1 MDNTQKFK
9 VLLVDDEPQNIRN
22 LFEVLNPDI
31 YRAFVAINGRSAIDL
46 AIKHLPDAIIMDWE
60 MPEMD
65 GMEAIKIIRV
75 SDNIKDIPIIVATG
89 KMTTVENLRTALET
103 GANDYI
109 RKPYDPIEIEA
120 RVNSMIRLR
129 MEQQKIARL
138 EKEIFQH
145 TLDEINRE
153 MEINQQELTA
163 SKIRLFYNN
172 KNIESLI
179 AELQNLGELVNLDS
193 EKKLTDIISS
203 LKVNTA
209 TLNWKEFE
217 NHFGK
222 VHPSFFT
229 NLQKRFPGLTNNETE
244 HCAFIKLNM
253 TTSEMIAITHKN
265 ENTLKKA
272 RQRLKKKFGLGS
284 DDSLYNFIKEIE

>member
-1 MDNTQKFK
+1 
-9 VLLVDDEPQNIRN
+9 V
-22 LFEVLNPDI
+22 
-31 YRAFVAINGRSAIDL
+31 FVAINGRSAIDL

-138 EKEIFQH
+138 EREIFQH

-163 SKIRLFYNN
+163 SKIRLIYNN

-229 NLQKRFPGLTNNETE
+229 NLQKRFPSLSNNETE

-253 TTSEMIAITHKN
+253 TTSEMIAITHRN

-284 DDSLYNFIKEIE
+284 DDSLYIFIKEIE

>member
-1 MDNTQKFK
+1 MDNTQKYK

-75 SDNIKDIPIIVATG
+75 SDKIKDIPIIVATG

-229 NLQKRFPGLTNNETE
+229 NLQNRFPSLTNNETE

-272 RQRLKKKFGLGS
+272 RQRLKKKFGLNP

>member
-1 MDNTQKFK
+1 MDNQYKYK

-22 LFEVLNPDI
+22 LFEILNPDI
-31 YRAFVAINGRSAIDL
+31 YRAFVATNGKIAIEQT
-46 AIKHLPDAIIMDWE
+46 IKHQPDAIIMDWD

-65 GMEAIKIIRV
+65 GMEAIKIIRI
-75 SDNIKDIPIIVATG
+75 SDDIKDIPIIVATG

-103 GANDYI
+103 GANDFI

-138 EKEIFQH
+138 EKEIFKH
-145 TLDEINRE
+145 KLNELNRE

-163 SKIRLFYNN
+163 AKIRLIYNN
-172 KNIESLI
+172 KIIETLI

-229 NLQKRFPGLTNNETE
+229 NLRNRFPGLSINETE

-253 TTSEMIAITHKN
+253 TTNEMIAITHKN
-265 ENTLKKA
+265 ENALKKA

-284 DDSLYNFIKEIE
+284 EDSLYNFIKEIE